1 MSEVTEIY
9 LRGLT
14 KSCTVI
20 CTHCGPMIQE
30 LYTHQLTGFIRVVY
44 KYSSSPIGGQLSSVD
59 TCLIPRVLLSKGLP
73 DCIVEPCLAITLLI
87 QTSPYYSHFFVLPNC
102 LTFSYNKILL
112 MWWPHSEIP
121 TCIILCSFNPFLW
134 PLKLVTFIFSL
145 LILLC
150 TGWFCIFFFKKLHFR
165 CLYVIKT
172 VVLSA
177 LVIFRPVVKFDL
189 SPLIQPSQ

>member
-9 LRGLT
+9 LRGST
-14 KSCTVI
+14 KSCTVV
-20 CTHCGPMIQE
+20 CTHCGLMIQE
-30 LYTHQLTGFIRVVY
+30 LYTHQLTGFIRVMY

-112 MWWPHSEIP
+112 MWWPHSETP
-121 TCIILCSFNPFLW
+121 TCIIFCSFNPFLW
-134 PLKLVTFIFSL
+134 PLKSYFHLFIVNIIMYW
-145 LILLC
+145 LILY
-150 TGWFCIFFFKKLHFR
+150 FFKKIAFQ
-165 CLYVIKT
+165 I

-177 LVIFRPVVKFDL
+177 FVIFRPVLKFDL